1 MEDENDIRKKH
12 ASYEIGQILDE
23 LSVEEITEVVE
34 LLKQEIE
41 RLETAKASK
50 SAHLSAAEALFK

>member
-12 ASYEIGQILDE
+12 ASYTLGQALDE
-23 LSVEEITEVVE
+23 LSVEEITEIAE

-41 RLETAKASK
+41 RLEDAKKSK